1 MIDLHCHILPG
12 VDDGAGDLDDSI
24 AMARVAAAD
33 GIEAVCAT
41 PHIRHDHDVR
51 IAELAGRVESLNAR
65 LGEEGV
71 AVEILTGGEVAE
83 TAVESLSAG
92 ELSQVALGDG
102 GWILLEPAPGA
113 LGDQLLRRVAGL
125 AERGHRALI
134 AHPERH
140 LSVDLFERLAALVR
154 EGALVQAT
162 ADFFLREEMAA
173 GMAAIAE
180 AGLVHVIAS
189 DAHSSLGGRP
199 LRLGPAA
206 ERLGAIDAV
215 APHLEWMLTTA
226 PRAIV
231 TAAPLNPPF
240 SPSL

>member
-92 ELSQVALGDG
+92 ELSRVALGDG
-102 GWILLEPAPGA
+102 GWILLEPAPGP

-125 AERGHRALI
+125 ADRGHRALI